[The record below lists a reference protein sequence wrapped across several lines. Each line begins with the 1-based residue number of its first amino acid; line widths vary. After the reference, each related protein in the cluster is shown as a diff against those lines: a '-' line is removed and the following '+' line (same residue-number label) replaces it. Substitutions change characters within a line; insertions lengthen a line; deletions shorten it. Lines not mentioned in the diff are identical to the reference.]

1 MKKTVIV
8 EGSKAVSEAVKLC
21 RPKVIAA
28 YPITP
33 QTHIVEN
40 LSQIVADGELDAEFV
55 HVESEHSAASV
66 VLGAS
71 ATGVRTYTSSSSQ
84 GLLLLLEVLYNLAGM
99 RLPVVIGCVNRA
111 VSSPLN
117 IWNDH
122 QDAITARDA
131 GIIQLW
137 AEDAQEALDMHIQAY
152 KIAENKEVLFP
163 VIVNLDG
170 YIISHTFEAVEIPTQ
185 EEVDSFLPPYQPEV
199 YLTPKNPLSFGAFAD
214 WNYYQEVRQIMQE
227 TIEKSK
233 EVILEITK
241 DFAQHFGRDNG
252 SLVEKYKTDDA
263 ETVVIAMGSICGII
277 KELVDE
283 LRNQGKKVGLL
294 RIRVYRPFPK
304 EEIYQALKNVKNIA
318 VFERC
323 LSVGSGGIVANEVKS
338 VFYGKEKQ
346 PRISNFIG
354 GLGGRDLPKDLFR
367 GIVERAEKEVIE
379 NEFVAVRTELIKD

>member
-8 EGSKAVSEAVKLC
+8 EGSKAVSEGVKLC

-40 LSQIVADGELDAEFV
+40 LSQMVADGELEAEFI

-84 GLLLLLEVLYNLAGM
+84 GLLLLLEVLYNIAGL

-122 QDAITARDA
+122 QDAITARDT
-131 GIIQLW
+131 GVIQLW

-152 KIAENKEVLFP
+152 KIAENKEVLLP
-163 VIVNLDG
+163 VMVNLDG
-170 YIISHTFEAVEIPTQ
+170 YIVSHTFEPVEIPTQ
-185 EEVDSFLPPYQPEV
+185 EQVDSFLPPYQPEI
-199 YLTPKNPLSFGAFAD
+199 YLTPKNPLSFGAYAD
-214 WNYYQEVRQIMQE
+214 WNYYQETRQILQE
-227 TIEKSK
+227 TIENSK
-233 EVILEITK
+233 KKIEDVFL
-241 DFAQHFGRDNG
+241 DFKNAFGRYNG
-252 SLVEKYKTDDA
+252 GLIEKYKTEDA
-263 ETVVIAMGSICGII
+263 DTVIIAMGSISGII

-283 LRNQGKKVGLL
+283 LRTQGKKVGLL

-323 LSVGSGGIVANEVKS
+323 LSVGSGGIVFAEVKS
-338 VFYGKEKQ
+338 AFYGKEKQ
-346 PRISNFIG
+346 PRISGFIG

-367 GIVERAEKEVIE
+367 QIVERSEKEIIE
-379 NEFVAVRTELIKD
+379 NEFVAVREELIKD